1 MSKRIRVCEF
11 NSCRH
16 KSQGG
21 GDHGVAGYIVKKNKP
36 VKCAEE
42 GESAVFREDI
52 EQIVFI
58 ELENGVNGCYGM
70 ENDLMSNFTTIYGY
84 HQITALTGFTK
95 HLSIKKDP

>member
-1 MSKRIRVCEF
+1 LSKRIRVCEF

-70 ENDLMSNFTTIYGY
+70 ENDYDVKLYNHLWISSDYGIDRI
-84 HQITALTGFTK
+84 H
-95 HLSIKKDP
+95 